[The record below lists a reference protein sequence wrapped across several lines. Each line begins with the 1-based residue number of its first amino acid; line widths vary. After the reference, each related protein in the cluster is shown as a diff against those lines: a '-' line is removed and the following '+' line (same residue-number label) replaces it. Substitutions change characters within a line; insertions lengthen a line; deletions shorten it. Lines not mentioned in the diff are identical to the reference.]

1 MEAKYLKY
9 RSDLEI
15 YLSQKPKETYLPISP
30 SLAGSTT
37 KIGGKHGTI
46 LPRGTIFTAG
56 DPIGNLLASFLS
68 TKQESFHECL
78 FQMIDNKHL
87 KDSEVYKRAG
97 ISRQLFS
104 KIRCNEHYDP
114 EKSTILSLAVGMKLN
129 IDETNKLLACAG
141 QMFSASDDRDRI
153 VQFFI
158 ERGEYD
164 MDIYNYYLD
173 LYKQP
178 LLGSS

>member
-1 MEAKYLKY
+1 
-9 RSDLEI
+9 
-15 YLSQKPKETYLPISP
+15 
-30 SLAGSTT
+30 
-37 KIGGKHGTI
+37 
-46 LPRGTIFTAG
+46 
-56 DPIGNLLASFLS
+56 
-68 TKQESFHECL
+68 
-78 FQMIDNKHL
+78 
-87 KDSEVYKRAG
+87 
-97 ISRQLFS
+97 
-104 KIRCNEHYDP
+104 
-114 EKSTILSLAVGMKLN
+114 MKLN